1 MGTFDLGGRAP
12 YYTTPD
18 GKIQFVRND
27 SDGPGTYDVIVDNR
41 DHFYI
46 HDRTLGDLTNP
57 EISTERMM
65 QSLEAMCGTRLL
77 FILETHHLHPKDL
90 HIALLQLRVQM
101 QEEEIIRD
109 QAYQR

>member
-27 SDGPGTYDVIVDNR
+27 SDGPGAYDVLVGKQ

-46 HDRTLGDLTNP
+46 PDRTLGDLANP
-57 EISTERMM
+57 EILTERMM
-65 QSLEAMCGTRLL
+65 QSLEAMCGENVP